1 MSQTPPMG
9 TMTTLLTIKQ
19 VAIWLNMR
27 PSTLY
32 AWAGQGKIPCRNIH
46 GLIRFD
52 SEEITRWINS
62 FQTRKHPITFGQK
75 QCRTD
80 VESIIAR
87 AKSESLYSASGDQTS
102 KETER
107 RLPDGP
113 V

>member
-1 MSQTPPMG
+1 
-9 TMTTLLTIKQ
+9 MTTLLTIKQ
-19 VAIWLNMR
+19 VAVWLNMR

-32 AWAGQGKIPCRNIH
+32 AWAGQGKIPCRKIH

-52 SEEITRWINS
+52 LEEVARWIDS
-62 FQTRKHPITFGQK
+62 FQAWKHPVTFSQK
-75 QCRTD
+75 HCRTD

-87 AKSESLYSASGDQTS
+87 AKAESLYSAPGDQTS
-102 KETER
+102 KGTER

>member
-1 MSQTPPMG
+1 MSQTPPVPL
-9 TMTTLLTIKQ
+9 MTTLLTIKQ
-19 VAIWLNMR
+19 VAVWLNMR

-32 AWAGQGKIPCRNIH
+32 AWAGQGKIPCRKIH

-52 SEEITRWINS
+52 PDEVMQWVNS
-62 FQTRKHPITFGQK
+62 FRAQRHLIAFGQK
-75 QCRTD
+75 YCRTD

-87 AKSESLYSASGDQTS
+87 AKAESLYSAPGDQTS
-102 KETER
+102 KGTER